1 MSSRELQLIVNADDF
16 GQSDDTVDATIEC
29 FEAGGLTSASLM
41 AGMPATERALDFARA
56 HPEFGF
62 GVHLTFSAEPAE
74 RPLSDPQLVS
84 CLVGG
89 DGKLLSTRE
98 VRIRALLGR
107 LVPQQLEREIES
119 QVRSIQ
125 EAGVTVSH
133 VDSHRHLHKFAP
145 FRAALASV
153 LPRLGIRRVRAVQD
167 VYLRRPL
174 ASPTYWLG
182 RRWRVSIRRAFET
195 TEHFFMPSKEERP
208 WAKPV
213 SELVAALG
221 AGSLEVGVHPGFA
234 HGWRDRDRLAAIE
247 LARSL
252 PGGVKL
258 VNWRTVAMGEDR

>member
-29 FEAGGLTSASLM
+29 FAAGALTSATLM
-41 AGMPATERALDFARA
+41 AGMPATDRALAFARE
-56 HPEFGF
+56 HPELGF
-62 GVHLTFSAEPAE
+62 GAHLTFSADPAE
-74 RPLSDPQLVS
+74 HPLADPELVP
-84 CLVGG
+84 CLLGY

-98 VRIRALLGR
+98 LRMRALLGR
-107 LVPQQLEREIES
+107 LVPQQLEREIEA
-119 QVRSIQ
+119 QVRAIQ

-145 FRAALASV
+145 FRAALTRA

-195 TEHFFMPSKEERP
+195 TEHFFMPSKEDRP
-208 WAKPV
+208 WGKAV
-213 SELVAALG
+213 SQLVAALG
-221 AGSLEVGVHPGFA
+221 AGSLEVGVHPGFEE
-234 HGWRDRDRLAAIE
+234 GWRDRDRLAALE

-258 VNWRTVAMGEDR
+258 VDWRTVAIGEDR